1 MGRLLDAAE
10 KRALDVECARHP
22 VPARPAARLA
32 AMAPTGDKPLPGP
45 MGRNTPRCSF
55 CHGVV
60 EVTPDGRFA
69 PHVHPDTGRACPIS
83 GTDVAATKLWRPL
96 VPSAWTAPGGA
107 RFGLVMHDPSDGAF
121 CFHLFDGRWFQG
133 STTLPT
139 LEAVAEKLQAEFG
152 ARLCLASSE
161 VLLQLSRLWEQGRKC
176 CLCEGDVAVTAE
188 GLYAPHIDVLTAQ
201 ACLAVGASVIE
212 AVSILGEPRF
222 LLQKNDLPALSPE
235 MKQAVNAGRVSLIRP
250 SEPVDSCPF
259 VLLRAGRNYP
269 VTAEGEIKE
278 PIGRK
283 TWCATKW
290 LRFRGYFPYDKDPG
304 ESPGSRQEGR

>member
-139 LEAVAEKLQAEFG
+139 LEADVVRGEGEDTDP
-152 ARLCLASSE
+152 
-161 VLLQLSRLWEQGRKC
+161 QLETS
-176 CLCEGDVAVTAE
+176 
-188 GLYAPHIDVLTAQ
+188 
-201 ACLAVGASVIE
+201 
-212 AVSILGEPRF
+212 F
-222 LLQKNDLPALSPE
+222 DLD
-235 MKQAVNAGRVSLIRP
+235 IRP
-250 SEPVDSCPF
+250 GTQSGTEQVLRGRGVPGLRGGRGDLVVNVVVETPTRLDPRQEE
-259 VLLRAGRNYP
+259 LLRELAAIRGEEAPTGQVRAAHKGMFGR
-269 VTAEGEIKE
+269 
-278 PIGRK
+278 
-283 TWCATKW
+283 
-290 LRFRGYFPYDKDPG
+290 LRDAFNAH
-304 ESPGSRQEGR
+304 